1 MKITRGGEQGVK
13 DGVQIAVKVNISVD
27 EKNAKGFLWLVEKY
41 INQNNMKVVSPKTE
55 SGETELFYEP
65 A

>member
-1 MKITRGGEQGVK
+1 MK
-13 DGVQIAVKVNISVD
+13 DGVQIAVKVDISVD

-41 INQNNMKVVSPKTE
+41 INQNNMKVVSQKTE

>member
-1 MKITRGGEQGVK
+1 MK

-41 INQNNMKVVSPKTE
+41 INENNMKVVSQKTE
-55 SGETELFYEP
+55 SGEMELFYEP